1 MFTGIFLRLRKPTLD
16 SIRKRKARYDDLC
29 EVRYYHGGGMEGSR
43 YVTKVYRNE
52 DAKTIVSIEGSAR
65 HDILSK
71 FMIYEVADD
80 TIDKL
85 NEFVKEYNMSIWDI
99 FPESKFEVLDAPS
112 TSLTLEFNIPGQK
125 YGESVTISYDRD
137 MPDEAY
143 DVLNNFMKLISQSV
157 SEGKLCDTYLYDFDD
172 ERKIY
177 VGKDIENSDEDVEK
191 IIHNDW
197 ENGDVRLYGG
207 YDSVLIINYG
217 DYENNEFRI
226 KEIIHEPYRDH
237 NASWYIVL
245 ENENDENKLIYL
257 TMDDWRLFISD
268 EKGNDLYLESK

>member
-1 MFTGIFLRLRKPTLD
+1 
-16 SIRKRKARYDDLC
+16 
-29 EVRYYHGGGMEGSR
+29 
-43 YVTKVYRNE
+43 
-52 DAKTIVSIEGSAR
+52 
-65 HDILSK
+65 
-71 FMIYEVADD
+71 
-80 TIDKL
+80 
-85 NEFVKEYNMSIWDI
+85 
-99 FPESKFEVLDAPS
+99 
-112 TSLTLEFNIPGQK
+112 
-125 YGESVTISYDRD
+125 
-137 MPDEAY
+137 
-143 DVLNNFMKLISQSV
+143 MKLISQSV

-245 ENENDENKLIYL
+245 ENENDENKPIYL